1 MANLYDER
9 VLGTRQKIALAQKLR
24 ESGQESLQGQMI
36 GDRYVPASWT
46 QQLAQGLKQG
56 LGTYQEMK
64 GEQELKGIQ
73 KERSQGDIQT
83 LGAMGIPATSAMLSQ
98 AGTPAESAPMWKRAA
113 GALGIIDE
121 PKGTP
126 AQPYK
131 QTLIQNPTEEAKR
144 NALIQYQINNGGDLG
159 KLLGAQHNLRPEFT
173 IGPKGDKFV
182 TTMDNP
188 KVAYPVTLSSD
199 SKTPLTSALY
209 SPSGIA
215 ERTQAKQQYT
225 PIRVKTKQGETI
237 MSGVEALGGD
247 SSLPPTDENGGI
259 LHYDPENDSSAYI
272 YPDGSYREVQ

>member
-24 ESGQESLQGQMI
+24 ESGQASLQGQMI

-46 QQLAQGLKQG
+46 QGLAQGLKQG

-64 GEQELKGIQ
+64 GEQELKDIQ

-144 NALIQYQINNGGDLG
+144 NALIQYQMNNGGDLG

-173 IGPKGDKFV
+173 IGPNGEKL
-182 TTMDNP
+182 
-188 KVAYPVTLSSD
+188 VTLMNDPTHAVAMTLSTD
-199 SKTPLTSALY
+199 NAKPVISALY
-209 SPSGIA
+209 SPTEIGL
-215 ERTQAKQQYT
+215 RTKGKQQFT
-225 PIRVKTKQGETI
+225 PTRVPTKQGVTI
-237 MSGVEALGGD
+237 MSGVEALRGD
-247 SSLPPTDENGGI
+247 TSLPPTDENGGI
-259 LHYDPENDSSAYI
+259 LHYDSENDSSAYI